1 MSQVISMIASR
12 TSVKCYALVL
22 GATLALTPVQAL
34 ATPPVDYGSAADNGS
49 AVDLDGD
56 AVPDKDDNCI
66 PRSEK
71 ASDKLAARNFRVH
84 GHQMDTDGDGFGN
97 RCDADYDNN
106 GVVGWGDVFIMG
118 QLGGAVDQDRH
129 DEPTTI
135 LWDTVIDV
143 GGGLLVTPELAD
155 HNADGRVNEQDL
167 DIFLA
172 GWGYSP
178 GPSNTQ

>member
-34 ATPPVDYGSAADNGS
+34 AAPPVDHGS

-56 AVPDKDDNCI
+56 AVPDRDDNCI

-106 GVVGWGDVFIMG
+106 GIVGFTDVFILG
-118 QLGGAVDQDRH
+118 KLGGTVDQDRH
-129 DEPTTI
+129 DEPSFI
-135 LWDTVIDV
+135 PWDSVIDV

-155 HNADGRVNEQDL
+155 HNADGRVNMQDF
-167 DIFLA
+167 DILLA